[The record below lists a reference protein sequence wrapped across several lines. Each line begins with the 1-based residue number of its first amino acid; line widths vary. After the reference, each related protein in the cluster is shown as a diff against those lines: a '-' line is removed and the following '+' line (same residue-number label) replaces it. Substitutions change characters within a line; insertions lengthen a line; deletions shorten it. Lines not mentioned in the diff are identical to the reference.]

1 MHEHRIE
8 DFHAKFGVLICS
20 STRSME
26 NDESG
31 TSIIKLLEKNGH
43 EVSNY
48 EIVKDDEAEI
58 IKMVLEF
65 IKDADA
71 VVISGGTGITL
82 RDVTVEAV
90 ARIAEYEMKGFSTIF
105 SMLSFKEIGS
115 SAMLSRASA
124 FVVHRKPVF
133 CLPGNPGGASLGI
146 EELIL
151 KEIDHI
157 HHELNR

>member
-1 MHEHRIE
+1 MHDHRIE
-8 DFHAKFGVLICS
+8 DFHAKFGVLVCS

-31 TSIIKLLEKNGH
+31 TAIIKLLEKNGH

-58 IKMVLEF
+58 IKMVLKF
-65 IKDADA
+65 INDADA

-90 ARIAEYEMKGFSTIF
+90 ARIAEYEMKSFSTIF

-133 CLPGNPGGASLGI
+133 CLPGNPDGASLGI